1 MIFENKSLPEVAF
14 SKPPINIIKLV
25 FPEPLSPTIE
35 MVSFFFVV
43 KSILFKTF
51 IVSLLVWYLRL
62 IFFNLRR
69 VLMNKSFII
78 KIIVFCLVAIKVS
91 AIEKIVLFGDSL
103 MAGYGLNNEHHLSVV
118 LQEKLI
124 SEGYKIEVVNGSVS
138 GSTSSGGV
146 NRVEWTLSESNID
159 LVILGLGA
167 NDMLRGIQPKET
179 KNNLEKIIKTAQDK
193 NIKVILAGM
202 IAPTSYG
209 IEYKSNFDQIYPDLS
224 KQYNLPLI
232 PFLLEGVALKP
243 NLNLSDGM
251 HPNEKGTI
259 IISKTLQEMILK
271 NILLN

>member
-1 MIFENKSLPEVAF
+1 
-14 SKPPINIIKLV
+14 
-25 FPEPLSPTIE
+25 
-35 MVSFFFVV
+35 MVSFFFII

-78 KIIVFCLVAIKVS
+78 KIIVLCLVTIKVS

-103 MAGYGLNNEHHLSVV
+103 MAGYGLNNKHHLSVV
-118 LQEKLI
+118 LKEKLT
-124 SEGYKIEVVNGSVS
+124 SEGFKIEVINGSVS

-146 NRVEWTLSESNID
+146 NRAEWTLSESNID

-179 KNNLEKIIKTAQDK
+179 KDNLEKIIKTTQDK
-193 NIKVILAGM
+193 NIKLILAGM

-209 IEYKSNFDQIYPDLS
+209 SEYKRNFDKIYPDLS
-224 KQYNLPLI
+224 EQYNLPLI

-243 NLNLSDGM
+243 SLNLSDGM

-271 NILLN
+271 NIPSN

>member
-1 MIFENKSLPEVAF
+1 
-14 SKPPINIIKLV
+14 
-25 FPEPLSPTIE
+25 
-35 MVSFFFVV
+35 
-43 KSILFKTF
+43 
-51 IVSLLVWYLRL
+51 
-62 IFFNLRR
+62 
-69 VLMNKSFII
+69 
-78 KIIVFCLVAIKVS
+78 
-91 AIEKIVLFGDSL
+91 
-103 MAGYGLNNEHHLSVV
+103 MAGYGLNNEHHLSLV

-146 NRVEWTLSESNID
+146 NRVEWTLSESNIS

-167 NDMLRGIQPKET
+167 NDMLRGIRPKET
-179 KNNLEKIIKTAQDK
+179 KNNLEKIIKVAQDK

-209 IEYKSNFDQIYPDLS
+209 LEYKNNFDQIYLNLS

-243 NLNLSDGM
+243 KLNLSDGM

-259 IISKTLQEMILK
+259 IISKTLQEIILK
-271 NILLN
+271 NKLSN

>member
-1 MIFENKSLPEVAF
+1 
-14 SKPPINIIKLV
+14 
-25 FPEPLSPTIE
+25 
-35 MVSFFFVV
+35 
-43 KSILFKTF
+43 
-51 IVSLLVWYLRL
+51 
-62 IFFNLRR
+62 
-69 VLMNKSFII
+69 
-78 KIIVFCLVAIKVS
+78 
-91 AIEKIVLFGDSL
+91 

-146 NRVEWTLSESNID
+146 NRVEWTLSEPNID

-167 NDMLRGIQPKET
+167 NDMLRGIKPKET
-179 KNNLEKIIKTAQDK
+179 KNNLEKIIKIAQDK

-202 IAPTSYG
+202 VAPISYG
-209 IEYKSNFDQIYPDLS
+209 IEYKNNFDQIYPDLS
-224 KQYNLPLI
+224 KEYNLQLI

-243 NLNLSDGM
+243 DLNLSDGM

-271 NILLN
+271 DISSN

>member
-1 MIFENKSLPEVAF
+1 
-14 SKPPINIIKLV
+14 
-25 FPEPLSPTIE
+25 
-35 MVSFFFVV
+35 
-43 KSILFKTF
+43 
-51 IVSLLVWYLRL
+51 
-62 IFFNLRR
+62 
-69 VLMNKSFII
+69 MNKSFII
-78 KIIVFCLVAIKVS
+78 KIIVLCLVTIKVS
-91 AIEKIVLFGDSL
+91 AIEKVVLFGDSL

-124 SEGYKIEVVNGSVS
+124 SEGYNIEVVNGSVS

-146 NRVEWTLSESNID
+146 NRVEWTLSESNIN

-179 KNNLEKIIKTAQDK
+179 KNNLEKIIKAAQAK

-209 IEYKSNFDQIYPDLS
+209 FEYKNNFDQIYPDLS

-243 NLNLSDGM
+243 ELNLRDGM

-259 IISKTLQEMILK
+259 IISKILQEIILK
-271 NILLN
+271 NTLSN